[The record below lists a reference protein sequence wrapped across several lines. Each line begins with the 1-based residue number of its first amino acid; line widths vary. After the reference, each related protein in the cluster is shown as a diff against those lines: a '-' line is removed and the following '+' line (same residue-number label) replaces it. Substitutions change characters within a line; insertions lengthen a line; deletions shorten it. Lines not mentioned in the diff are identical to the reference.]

1 MLGFKGEGKRKIKS
15 YWQGRKAY
23 RFRLDLKIDGRL
35 MELILITPSYSLLN
49 HLPLSSLHFFQSV
62 SPCHLDS
69 LCLVSAM
76 CLKVLLFFFKFTIT
90 VGFTISLP
98 PKKDAKK

>member
-49 HLPLSSLHFFQSV
+49 HLPLSSLHFFRV
-62 SPCHLDS
+62 SL
-69 LCLVSAM
+69 LV
-76 CLKVLLFFFKFTIT
+76 I
-90 VGFTISLP
+90 
-98 PKKDAKK
+98 